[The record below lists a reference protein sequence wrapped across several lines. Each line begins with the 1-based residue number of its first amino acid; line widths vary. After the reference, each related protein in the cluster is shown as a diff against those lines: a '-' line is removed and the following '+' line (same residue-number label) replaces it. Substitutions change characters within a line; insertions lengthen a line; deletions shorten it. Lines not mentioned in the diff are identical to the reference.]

1 MSYPRTYI
9 APFTNRDPFFANV
22 FDRFFA
28 PVYTPGNNSAAAN
41 HISPRVDV
49 LESESKFKLVVDLP
63 GYTKDNVSIDIHEGV
78 LTLKANYAQAS
89 TDESDENSNKAPTKK
104 SVNEYMHVRTERVA
118 GQFER
123 RFTLDET
130 VDTEAVHAKLEN
142 GVLEITLPKLAPQ
155 KAAAKKVA
163 ID

>member
-1 MSYPRTYI
+1 MSHPRTY
-9 APFTNRDPFFANV
+9 ATPFSNRDPFFTNV
-22 FDRFFA
+22 FDHFFA
-28 PVYTPGNNSAAAN
+28 PVYRPGKNSTVAN

-63 GYTKDNVSIDIHEGV
+63 GYTKDNVSVDIHEGI
-78 LTLKANYAQAS
+78 LTLRANYTQAS
-89 TDESDENSNKAPTKK
+89 SENSDENPNKTPAKN
-104 SVNEYMHVRTERVA
+104 SVDAYKHVRTERVA

-130 VDTEAVHAKLEN
+130 VDIEAVHAKLEN
-142 GVLEITLPKLAPQ
+142 GVLEITLPKVAPQ
-155 KAAAKKVA
+155 KAATKNVA